1 MSSLAPCGQGPWTRH
16 ILAVVTLERTQQP
29 EAPGDDAREDSP
41 DHGYAGALAWDGLPG
56 IPASAGAL
64 VWDAEGRFLILAP
77 TYKTGWTI
85 PGGVM
90 EADESPWEGC
100 CREVFEETG
109 ITVTQGRLLAV
120 DTRPAKRTKALG
132 LRFLFDCGVV
142 SAADI
147 ERITVQ
153 EEEVHEYRFAT
164 PDEALP
170 LLRPAVRR
178 RVSAALAASA
188 CVYLEDGN
196 PLDRVT

>member
-1 MSSLAPCGQGPWTRH
+1 MTDTPT
-16 ILAVVTLERTQQP
+16 AVDAGTEGTAGTERTADT
-29 EAPGDDAREDSP
+29 ERTAGIEDST
-41 DHGYAGALAWDGLPG
+41 YAGPLAWDGLPG

-64 VWDAEGRFLILAP
+64 LWDGQGRFLILAP
-77 TYKTGWTI
+77 TYKSGWTI

-90 EADESPWEGC
+90 EADETPWQGC

-120 DTRPAKRTKALG
+120 DSRPAKRTKALG

-142 SAADI
+142 SKADI
-147 ERITVQ
+147 EGITVQ
-153 EEEVHEYRFAT
+153 EEEVHEFRFAA
-164 PDEALP
+164 PDDALP

-178 RVSAALAASA
+178 RVSAALAASG

-196 PLDRVT
+196 PLDRVQ

>member
-1 MSSLAPCGQGPWTRH
+1 MSPRRTSPTLKLMTESD
-16 ILAVVTLERTQQP
+16 VVPASDGMPRGT
-29 EAPGDDAREDSP
+29 EASP
-41 DHGYAGALAWDGLPG
+41 LGTPTAGLAWDGLPG

-90 EADESPWEGC
+90 EADETPWEGC

-147 ERITVQ
+147 QRITVQ

-170 LLRPAVRR
+170 RLRPAVRR
-178 RVSAALAASA
+178 RVGAALAASA
-188 CVYLEDGN
+188 CVYLEDGS